1 MFSTGGGVPGF
12 GFFLSWPVAT
22 TAEWRTVVGP
32 SPVVIAFGI
41 SVAAGV
47 IFGICP
53 AMKAARIN
61 PIEALRHE

>member
-1 MFSTGGGVPGF
+1 LSSTGGGVPGF
-12 GFFLSWPVAT
+12 GFFLSWLIAT
-22 TAEWRTVVGP
+22 AAEWRTIVAP
-32 SPVVIAFGI
+32 SSVVIAFGF

>member
-1 MFSTGGGVPGF
+1 LFSTGGGVPGF

-32 SPVVIAFGI
+32 SPV
-41 SVAAGV
+41 AAGV